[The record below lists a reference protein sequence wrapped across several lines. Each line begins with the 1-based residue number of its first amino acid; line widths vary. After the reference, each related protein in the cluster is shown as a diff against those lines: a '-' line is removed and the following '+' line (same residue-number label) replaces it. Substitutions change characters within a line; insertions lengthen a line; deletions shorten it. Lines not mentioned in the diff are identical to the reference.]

1 MAVIRLGK
9 VTGRQIA
16 TNRDGSGD
24 RLLLQVEMSNADDVQ
39 TVEMLN
45 APGENSNPPDDS
57 QVLIVDLGR
66 AFKVALAAD
75 DGITPDMA
83 EGEKKLYSISSG
95 AIAAFI
101 KLLASG
107 VLELNG
113 NADFAVR
120 YNALETAFNQLKADY
135 DAHTHLYTPGAGTPT
150 QTAAVAVGSTADIT
164 GAKVDEVKLP

>member
-1 MAVIRLGK
+1 MAIRLGK

-16 TNRDGSGD
+16 ANRDGSGD

-45 APGENSNPPDDS
+45 APGEDSNPPDDA

-83 EGEKKLYSISSG
+83 EGEKKLYSVSAG
-95 AIAAFI
+95 AVAAFI
-101 KLLASG
+101 KFLASG

-120 YNALETAFNQLKADY
+120 FSELETAFNQLKSDH
-135 DAHTHLYTPGAGTPT
+135 DTHSHLYTPGAGTPT
-150 QTAAVAVGSTADIT
+150 QTAAPAAGSTADIS
-164 GAKVDEVKLP
+164 GAKVDTVKFP